1 MLIKVTR
8 PPIEFVTGMSNHG
21 ELYVFYVW
29 RRHKG
34 DAPTYVAVGT
44 VMKLTTFY
52 RAMRAEYFDDVF
64 TQCRKQRAAAV
75 QMLVCEA
82 VYDFRSDLE
91 SLRYSQ
97 DFWWSAAEIHLFFGD
112 TLHPVNVAE
121 YCKSYRWG
129 S

>member
-34 DAPTYVAVGT
+34 AAPTYVAVGT
-44 VMKLTTFY
+44 VMKLKTFY

-64 TQCRKQRAAAV
+64 TQCRKQQAAAV
-75 QMLVCEA
+75 QLLVCEA
-82 VYDFRSDLE
+82 VYDFRNDLA
-91 SLRYSQ
+91 SLRYSS
-97 DFWWSAAEIHLFFGD
+97 DFWWSAAEVHLFFRGVF
-112 TLHPVNVAE
+112 TPVDIAACCN
-121 YCKSYRWG
+121 SYRWG